1 MSIYEDGKLTKAF
14 SDYITQTK
22 IGKLNHEICLQIQDF
37 RSKLNKFDFQ
47 LPFKLTFP
55 KNNATMLSKKH
66 RLYKGGT
73 LMEWLR
79 EFNIWTII
87 IRLFLA
93 AILGGIIGLER
104 GRQRRAAGLRTHIL
118 VCVGSALTVM
128 VGFFA
133 REALGIELSDPLR
146 VSAQVI
152 SGIGFLGAG
161 TIMLKGRFQIVGLT
175 TAAGLW
181 VTAAIGLSSG
191 IGFYEGAI
199 AAFLISI
206 FTVIVLN
213 KLERHIND
221 NRSNFGVYVEIK
233 QDEAVRQCIN
243 DLKEKYKAHDIQV
256 TVPRSGIAGN
266 VGIEVILVIQ
276 RKNKTTLKEVIEEI
290 NEYPSVVYA
299 IESI

>member
-1 MSIYEDGKLTKAF
+1 
-14 SDYITQTK
+14 
-22 IGKLNHEICLQIQDF
+22 
-37 RSKLNKFDFQ
+37 
-47 LPFKLTFP
+47 
-55 KNNATMLSKKH
+55 
-66 RLYKGGT
+66 
-73 LMEWLR
+73 MEWLR
-79 EFNIWTII
+79 EFNMWTII

-104 GRQRRAAGLRTHIL
+104 GKQRRAAGLRTHIL

-133 REALGIELSDPLR
+133 REVLNVEISDPLR

-181 VTAAIGLSSG
+181 VTAAIGLSCG
-191 IGFYEGAI
+191 VGFYEGAV
-199 AAFLISI
+199 AAFLISV
-206 FTVIVLN
+206 FTVMVLS

-233 QDEAVRQCIN
+233 QDEAVRKCIN

-256 TVPRSGIAGN
+256 TVPRSGISGN
-266 VGIEVILVIQ
+266 VGVEVILVIQ
-276 RKNKTTLKEVIEEI
+276 RKNKVTLKEVIEEI